1 MSRSLFRPEVKGP
14 AELLPA
20 SGMVC
25 PESQEENA
33 SARGNEGAS
42 ARKIRPLLF
51 AGEIRLQ
58 SVCHRI
64 MRNLGV

>member
-1 MSRSLFRPEVKGP
+1 MKGP
-14 AELLPA
+14 AEILPA

-25 PESQEENA
+25 PESQEQNA
-33 SARGNEGAS
+33 PARGNGGAS
-42 ARKIRPLLF
+42 ALKIRCLLL